1 MPAFELVE
9 GSPQAKLY
17 FSKAPIQLAAGGY
30 GWGKTAT
37 LCVKCIKLCQDYP
50 GARGA
55 ILRNTLPNLETTTQ
69 KEFMRWVPKHL
80 VKRWPTARNK
90 TLEFINGSEILF
102 NYIAMTRRGDSE
114 TMNMLSATFDFVFID
129 QLEDPEF
136 NYKLFQDIQGR
147 MRGTAKYMGSDETMP
162 KYCNFFMATTNPTQN
177 WVNTKLVRPLKQF
190 WKTGTVLPELLKD
203 EREFEKTGK
212 VVPIIDLIEG
222 TTYDN
227 AHNLPEGFIERLENI
242 YTGIMRDKYML
253 GKWDV
258 PEGLIYPMF
267 NYPVHVIDEFVME
280 DRMKKLRDKY
290 AMAWKESLDY
300 GIASPSCYLISF
312 VDEEG
317 CVNVIDGF
325 YEKEKTVKEQ
335 AQMIHELRY
344 KYGIKSNERVISDP
358 ALFKRNSVDTTV
370 SDLFGRCGIDLERGN
385 NSISGGIGKVSE
397 YLKINPLRRN
407 PYMNTMGSPQ
417 VFFSS
422 KLTFL
427 IDEIVDYRW
436 KMDKDGAMDKP
447 VDRNDHAMDS
457 LKYMLTFDDDKARLI
472 QKQVE
477 WNQEIR
483 KWRTAKS

>member
-1 MPAFELVE
+1 
-9 GSPQAKLY
+9 
-17 FSKAPIQLAAGGY
+17 
-30 GWGKTAT
+30 
-37 LCVKCIKLCQDYP
+37 
-50 GARGA
+50 
-55 ILRNTLPNLETTTQ
+55 
-69 KEFMRWVPKHL
+69 
-80 VKRWPTARNK
+80 
-90 TLEFINGSEILF
+90 
-102 NYIAMTRRGDSE
+102 
-114 TMNMLSATFDFVFID
+114 
-129 QLEDPEF
+129 
-136 NYKLFQDIQGR
+136 FQDIQGR